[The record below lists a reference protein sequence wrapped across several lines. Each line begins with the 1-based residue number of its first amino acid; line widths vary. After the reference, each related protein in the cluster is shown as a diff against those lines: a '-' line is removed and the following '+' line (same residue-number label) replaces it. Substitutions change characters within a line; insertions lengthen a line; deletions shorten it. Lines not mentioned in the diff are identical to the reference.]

1 MTAFP
6 PPAALSDTQL
16 EVRTNAAAAAVQ
28 VGDPGARQGPLGRVG
43 ESWMNHSGAPPDGVR
58 QASARSARRHPV
70 IAIATLLRMRHVSAT
85 AIVAVR
91 RPRAL
96 ALIAV
101 LLVASCTEIGPKVRV
116 EAGAGKS
123 QAALEQDGAACR
135 ADTDMAVQP
144 VANSLN
150 LAVGR
155 SAEQVQA
162 DNDRIQGAYDERYG
176 QCMAAKGN
184 HVAGIAPP
192 ATPTPRPDD
201 ALKQAQEAL
210 DISPPMDAISTS
222 AAQSVGAKVQE
233 FRQACPGEVI
243 AVGVRPVEISSTVVS
258 RLVRLTE
265 LHGGSCFGAHGEVDY
280 LLIRHGDAWEMP
292 LEGLVTVAGS
302 RHSGFLDIDIQGVG
316 SCTRRFRWNGRGYAP
331 AEERDCH

>member
-6 PPAALSDTQL
+6 PSAALSHTPS
-16 EVRTNAAAAAVQ
+16 EVRTDSASAAVQ
-28 VGDPGARQGPLGRVG
+28 AGCPDARHGPLGLIGV
-43 ESWMNHSGAPPDGVR
+43 SWMDNPGAPPDGVR
-58 QASARSARRHPV
+58 RASAWSARRHPV
-70 IAIATLLRMRHVSAT
+70 LAIASPWRMRDVGTT
-85 AIVAVR
+85 AAVAVR
-91 RPRAL
+91 RPRAS

-144 VANSLN
+144 FANSLN

-192 ATPTPRPDD
+192 ATPLPRPND
-201 ALKQAQEAL
+201 AVGQAQEAL
-210 DISPPMDAISTS
+210 ELSPPMDAISTS

-233 FRQACPGEVI
+233 FRQACPSEVI
-243 AVGVRPVEISSTVVS
+243 AVGVRPAEISSTIVS

-265 LHGGSCFGAHGEVDY
+265 PHGGSCFGNHGEVDY
-280 LLIRHGDAWEMP
+280 LMIRHGEAWETL
-292 LEGLVTVAGS
+292 LEGLLTVAGS
-302 RHSGFLDIDIQGVG
+302 RHAGFRDVEIHGVG
-316 SCTRRFRWNGRGYAP
+316 MCMRTFRWNGRVYAQVD
-331 AEERDCH
+331 ERDCQ

>member
-1 MTAFP
+1 MTVLLAP
-6 PPAALSDTQL
+6 TALSDTPS
-16 EVRTNAAAAAVQ
+16 EERPESDTPTVQ
-28 VGDPGARQGPLGRVG
+28 AEYPDARQGPLGRVG
-43 ESWMNHSGAPPDGVR
+43 ESWMDHSGAPPAGVR
-58 QASARSARRHPV
+58 LASARSARRRPV
-70 IAIATLLRMRHVSAT
+70 LAIATPWRMQDVGTT
-85 AIVAVR
+85 AAVAVR
-91 RPRAL
+91 RPRASV
-96 ALIAV
+96 LIAV

-144 VANSLN
+144 FANSLN

-192 ATPTPRPDD
+192 ATPMPRPDD
-201 ALKQAQEAL
+201 AVGQAQEAL
-210 DISPPMDAISTS
+210 ELSPPMDAISTS
-222 AAQSVGAKVQE
+222 AAQFVGAKVQE

-243 AVGVRPVEISSTVVS
+243 AVGVRPAEISSTIVS

-265 LHGGSCFGAHGEVDY
+265 PHGGSCFGNHGEVDY
-280 LLIRHGDAWEMP
+280 LMIRHGEAWETL
-292 LEGLVTVAGS
+292 LEGLLTVAGS
-302 RHSGFLDIDIQGVG
+302 RHAGFRDVEIQGVG
-316 SCTRRFRWNGRGYAP
+316 MCMRTFRWNGRGYAQ
-331 AEERDCH
+331 ADERDCQ